1 MTKKSRPT
9 LLFDLDGTL
18 AETAPDLCNAMNHV
32 LENRGLAP
40 VPTQTVRGM
49 IGGGAKMILQRGLA
63 SHGVTLPEAELDKEV
78 EVFVAW
84 YKENIDTHSYVY
96 EGIQSILTAAHQADI
111 ALGVVTNK
119 RFDLS
124 DRLLTRLGLRDYF
137 PVLLAG
143 DSLPTR
149 KPDPATIY
157 EAMRQ
162 LDSDPSQTL
171 MIGDSEA
178 DTMAAQSA
186 GIGCICVTF
195 GYALTP
201 VETLGAD
208 ALIDDYTGFIDTVG
222 KLRPLMG
229 YALENIQTH

>member
-1 MTKKSRPT
+1 
-9 LLFDLDGTL
+9 
-18 AETAPDLCNAMNHV
+18 
-32 LENRGLAP
+32 
-40 VPTQTVRGM
+40 
-49 IGGGAKMILQRGLA
+49 
-63 SHGVTLPEAELDKEV
+63 
-78 EVFVAW
+78 
-84 YKENIDTHSYVY
+84 
-96 EGIQSILTAAHQADI
+96 
-111 ALGVVTNK
+111 
-119 RFDLS
+119 
-124 DRLLTRLGLRDYF
+124 
-137 PVLLAG
+137 
-143 DSLPTR
+143 
-149 KPDPATIY
+149 
-157 EAMRQ
+157 
-162 LDSDPSQTL
+162 